1 MQSKANISEIQRCIT
16 FYALRTDH
24 IICDDGGPEST
35 IYGCRIL
42 LPSYYSPF
50 RYRLP

>member
-1 MQSKANISEIQRCIT
+1 VQSKANISENQRSIT

-35 IYGCRIL
+35 I
-42 LPSYYSPF
+42 F
-50 RYRLP
+50 